1 MISIRTISSVDN
13 KKKDENN
20 ENKQNQM
27 HSHIHHESGGSDVL
41 HNQLHSQQ
49 QQQPN
54 PPNIS
59 SMSNIN
65 IPPSNQ
71 QPLSWTCELCGRMF
85 GTRDEWSMHA
95 KSHLEVYHFCRL

>member
-1 MISIRTISSVDN
+1 
-13 KKKDENN
+13 
-20 ENKQNQM
+20 M
-27 HSHIHHESGGSDVL
+27 HPHIHHDSGGSDVM
-41 HNQLHSQQ
+41 HNQIHSQQ
-49 QQQPN
+49 QQAN

-95 KSHLEVYHFCRL
+95 KSHLEVTRHIGYKYPA